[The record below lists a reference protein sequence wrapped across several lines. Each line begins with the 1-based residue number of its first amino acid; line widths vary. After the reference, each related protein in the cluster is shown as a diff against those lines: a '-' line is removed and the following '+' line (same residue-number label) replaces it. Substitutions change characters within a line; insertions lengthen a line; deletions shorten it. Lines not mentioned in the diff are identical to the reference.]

1 MIIKS
6 FELNKL
12 KLNNYKFYLFYGDNE
27 GLKEE
32 AIEKNI
38 FDQNYQ
44 DKIYRYEEKE
54 ILDNIDNFFNSI
66 LTKSFFDNEKLII
79 INRATDKIRETIEG
93 LIEKNPED
101 IRIILNSKNLE
112 KKSTLRKLFEKEKS
126 IVCVPFYE
134 DNNQT
139 LNSIISLFFRN
150 KKIPISQQLIN
161 ILVERSR
168 GDRKNLN
175 NELEKIES
183 FSLNKKNLNI
193 EEIIK
198 LTNLADNYS
207 ASELVDH
214 SLAKNTR
221 KTVTI
226 LSENNYS
233 DEDNI
238 IIIRT
243 LLAKLKRLVK
253 IFELVDEKNNIEQAI
268 SACKPPIFWK
278 DKPLVTQQIQSWEKE
293 HLKNLIY
300 KTNEIELLVKK
311 NSVLAKNIL
320 ADFIINNSRKAN
332 S

>member
-1 MIIKS
+1 MILKS
-6 FELNKL
+6 FELTKI
-12 KLNNYKFYLFYGDNE
+12 KLNSYKFYLFYGDNE

-32 AIEKNI
+32 NIKSLFEK
-38 FDQNYQ
+38 NYQ
-44 DKIYRYEEKE
+44 DKIHKYEEKE
-54 ILDNIDNFFNSI
+54 ILDNINIFFNSV
-66 LTKSFFDNEKLII
+66 LTKSFFDNKKLII
-79 INRATDKIRETIEG
+79 INRATDKIRTTMED
-93 LIEKNPED
+93 LMEKNPED
-101 IRIILNSKNLE
+101 IQIILNSKNLE

-126 IVCVPFYE
+126 IICVPFYE

-150 KKIPISQQLIN
+150 KRIPISQQLIN
-161 ILVERSR
+161 ILIERSR

-183 FSLNKKNLNI
+183 FSLNKKKLDI

-198 LTNLADNYS
+198 LSNLADNYD

-253 IFELVDEKNNIEQAI
+253 IYELVDEKNNIEQAI
-268 SACKPPIFWK
+268 SMCKPPIFWK
-278 DKPLVTQQIQSWEKE
+278 DKPLVSQQIQFWNKNL
-293 HLKNLIY
+293 LKDLIY

-320 ADFIINNSRKAN
+320 ADFIINNSKKTN
-332 S
+332 N

>member
-1 MIIKS
+1 MILKS

-12 KLNNYKFYLFYGDNE
+12 KLENYNFYLFYGDNE
-27 GLKEE
+27 GLKEDT
-32 AIEKNI
+32 IKN
-38 FDQNYQ
+38 FFVKKYQN
-44 DKIYRYEEKE
+44 KIHRYEERE
-54 ILDNIDNFFNSI
+54 ILDNIDDFYNNVF
-66 LTKSFFDNEKLII
+66 TKSFFDNEKLII
-79 INRATDKIRETIEG
+79 INRVSDKIREIIEE
-93 LIEKNPED
+93 LIEKKTED
-101 IRIILNSKNLE
+101 IQFILNSKNLE
-112 KKSTLRKLFEKEKS
+112 KKSTLRKLFEKQKS
-126 IVCVPFYE
+126 IVCIPFYE

-139 LNSIISLFFRN
+139 LNSIINLFFRN

-161 ILVERSR
+161 VLIERSR

-175 NELEKIES
+175 NELEKIEN

-193 EEIIK
+193 EAIIK

-226 LSENNYS
+226 LGENNYS

-253 IFELVDEKNNIEQAI
+253 IYELVDEKNNIERAI

-278 DKPLVTQQIQSWEKE
+278 DKPLVIQQIRSWKKDALEQ
-293 HLKNLIY
+293 LIY

-320 ADFIINNSRKAN
+320 ADFIINNSKKTN
-332 S
+332 N

>member
-6 FELNKL
+6 FELNKI
-12 KLNNYKFYLFYGDNE
+12 KLENYKLFLFYGGNE

-32 AIEKNI
+32 TTRNLFEKN
-38 FDQNYQ
+38 YLE
-44 DKIYRYEEKE
+44 KIHRYEEKE
-54 ILDNIDNFFNSI
+54 ILNNVNGFFNSV

-79 INRATDKIRETIEG
+79 INRATDKIRETVED

-101 IRIILNSKNLE
+101 IKIILNSKNLE
-112 KKSTLRKLFEKEKS
+112 KKSTLRKVFEKEKTV
-126 IVCVPFYE
+126 ICVPFYE

-161 ILVERSR
+161 ILIERSR

-175 NELEKIES
+175 NELQKIEAY
-183 FSLNKKNLNI
+183 SLNKKNLNL
-193 EEIIK
+193 EEIIR
-198 LTNLADNYS
+198 LTNLAENYS

-226 LSENNYS
+226 LNENNFS

-243 LLAKLKRLVK
+243 LLTKLKRLIK
-253 IFELVDEKNNIEQAI
+253 INELVDEKNSIEQAI
-268 SACKPPIFWK
+268 SASKPPVFWK
-278 DKPLVTQQIQSWEKE
+278 DKPLVTQQIKSWNKD

-300 KTNEIELLVKK
+300 KTNEIEFLIKK
-311 NSVLAKNIL
+311 NSSLAKNIL
-320 ADFIINNSRKAN
+320 SDFIINNSRKAN
-332 S
+332 N

>member
-1 MIIKS
+1 MILKS
-6 FELNKL
+6 FELNKI
-12 KLNNYKFYLFYGDNE
+12 KLNKKKIYLFYGQNE

-32 AIEKNI
+32 TIKNLFEI
-38 FDQNYQ
+38 NYQ
-44 DKIYRYEEKE
+44 DKIHKYEEKE
-54 ILDNIDNFFNSI
+54 ILDNISDFFNNI

-79 INRATDKIRETIEG
+79 INRATDKIRTVIEG

-101 IRIILNSKNLE
+101 IQIILNSKNLE

-161 ILVERSR
+161 VLVERSR

-183 FSLNKKNLNI
+183 FSLSKKNLNI
-193 EEIIK
+193 EEIIR

-226 LSENNYS
+226 LSENNYT

-253 IFELVDEKNNIEQAI
+253 IYELVDEKNNIEKAI

-278 DKPLVTQQIQSWEKE
+278 DKPLVTQQIQSWNKNL
-293 HLKNLIY
+293 LKDLIY

-320 ADFIINNSRKAN
+320 ADFIINNSKKTN
-332 S
+332 N